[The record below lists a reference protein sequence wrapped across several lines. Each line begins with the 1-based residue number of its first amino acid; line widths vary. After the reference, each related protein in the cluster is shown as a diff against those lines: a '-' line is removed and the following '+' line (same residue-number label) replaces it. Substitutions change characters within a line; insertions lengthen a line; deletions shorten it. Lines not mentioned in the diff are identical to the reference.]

1 MSDLHTYWAYVYNP
15 NTGGVYSVPIPAD
28 QYNTAQA
35 IAESQ
40 YGGNLRAVKV
50 YQD

>member
-1 MSDLHTYWAYVYNP
+1 MHTYWAYVYNP
-15 NTGGVYSVPIPAD
+15 NTGGTYQVPIPAQQQSD
-28 QYNTAQA
+28 AQA

-40 YGGNLRAVKV
+40 YGSNLRAVKV